1 MNSQRSTFYYFD
13 DLASLQDNENTWA
26 NLFACTQQEGES
38 VIDYGTRVHELALRL
53 IDLDPALLECLVFH
67 RVKAGLRKPIKDM
80 LNSTTLQPNS
90 HAMLDQV
97 VIAIERKLQ
106 PANKGL
112 AINHLTPQLTPPPNG
127 HIVHRFQEHVNDVPT
142 VQSFGDR
149 SANADSVN
157 GQHQEQ
163 LWTHDTTTQQHPFGD
178 EHRACEASP
187 TNNQSDRGAFQIRG
201 LHQTRQ
207 PIRAQDF
214 QQQQSTPDSTEGI
227 HYSPSSNPNDITA
240 PMLGRHEVQHVA
252 DPFKG
257 LKRLGSDGGPFQN
270 DGNDQPVRKKAVPWH
285 EGQRRK
291 QQGPPECFYCH
302 QFGHYKNTCPTNPQN
317 FSKAQ

>member
-1 MNSQRSTFYYFD
+1 MSGLQQGNSDRTSGQMNSQRSSFYYFD

-80 LNSTTLQPNS
+80 LHSTTLQPNS

-106 PANKGL
+106 LANKGL

-127 HIVHRFQEHVNDVPT
+127 HIIHRFQEHVNDVPT
-142 VQSFGDR
+142 VQFFGDR
-149 SANADSVN
+149 SANADWVN

-178 EHRACEASP
+178 EHRACQASP

-214 QQQQSTPDSTEGI
+214 QQQQSTPDSTEAI
-227 HYSPSSNPNDITA
+227 HYSPSSNPNDVAA
-240 PMLGRHEVQHVA
+240 PMLGRHE
-252 DPFKG
+252 
-257 LKRLGSDGGPFQN
+257 
-270 DGNDQPVRKKAVPWH
+270 
-285 EGQRRK
+285 
-291 QQGPPECFYCH
+291 
-302 QFGHYKNTCPTNPQN
+302 
-317 FSKAQ
+317 